1 MSVITPTE
9 TEVRPFHIDVPEAE
23 LVGLRRRTAATRW
36 PDPETVADQSQGV
49 QMATLQDLVHH
60 WGTDYDWWIAEA
72 RLNAL
77 PQFLTRI
84 DGLDIHFLHVRS
96 PPGAMP
102 LLMTHGWPGSI
113 LELLK
118 VIGPL
123 TDPTAHGG
131 RAEDA
136 CHVVVPSIPGYGFSG
151 KPQDTSWRPIHLA
164 TAWQQLMGIHVNMPG
179 ATPPDVALLVK
190 SHQLAPDGFSEAEQ
204 RAWAGLDEFYRH
216 GFGYAEMMN
225 SRPQTMGCSLADS
238 PVGMAAFYYEKFAT
252 WTHSGGEPE
261 PVLTPDDITLYWL
274 TTTGASSSRSSG
286 TPRRRVAGR
295 STPWTSRRS
304 PLP

>member
-23 LVGLRRRTAATRW
+23 LVDLCRRTAATRW
-36 PDPETVADQSQGV
+36 PDPKTVADQSQGV

-60 WGTDYDWWIAEA
+60 WGTDYDWRIAEA

-96 PPGAMP
+96 PHPGAMP

-136 CHVVVPSIPGYGFSG
+136 CHVVMPSIPGYGFSG
-151 KPQDTSWRPIHLA
+151 KPAHQHRGVLVAFLLGRRAGGWRAVRHRGHL
-164 TAWQQLMGIHVNMPG
+164 
-179 ATPPDVALLVK
+179 
-190 SHQLAPDGFSEAEQ
+190 DGPRCRDRF
-204 RAWAGLDEFYRH
+204 
-216 GFGYAEMMN
+216 
-225 SRPQTMGCSLADS
+225 
-238 PVGMAAFYYEKFAT
+238 
-252 WTHSGGEPE
+252 
-261 PVLTPDDITLYWL
+261 
-274 TTTGASSSRSSG
+274 
-286 TPRRRVAGR
+286 PRRDLPR
-295 STPWTSRRS
+295 SAE
-304 PLP
+304 LG